1 MTKRKLVSL
10 LIKDYQWAIEK
21 VNKIKTVKEIKKF
34 LVFEKLDIGICFAS
48 GKRHVEPIYGKR
60 WVMKLCT
67 YTSKLGSNYWC
78 KTPYHCTTKKQIL
91 QSLETRLEILKSIY
105 K

>member
-10 LIKDYQWAIEK
+10 LIKDYQWAIEE
-21 VNKIKTVKEIKKF
+21 VNKIKTVKEIKK
-34 LVFEKLDIGICFAS
+34 LLSSAKLDCGICHVSRTKHREYIYDKKWVEKLNNYN
-48 GKRHVEPIYGKR
+48 GKYD
-60 WVMKLCT
+60 
-67 YTSKLGSNYWC
+67 SNYWC
-78 KTPYHCTTKKQIL
+78 EIPYDCSTKKQIL